1 MAGELQLQPR
11 LQLLAHLVPQGA
23 KLADIGTDHGYLP
36 AYLLQKKQIASA
48 IAADIRPAPL
58 EHARRTAAKYGVE
71 KSLRFLQCDGL
82 AGIGPEDADT
92 IVIAGMGG
100 ETIIHILSQAPWT
113 KEGKVLLLLQP
124 MTKQEDLR
132 LWLNENNYAQ
142 YAERLVWDKGYLY
155 PVFTVFGGSR
165 TALSVGE
172 IYGGLDIE
180 VDPLGKEYLTQR
192 IRRLEQA
199 AEGLLKGSDPA
210 NGHRAQEL
218 KEIIHVLTERRNAL

>member
-48 IAADIRPAPL
+48 IAADIGPAPL

-155 PVFTVFGGSR
+155 PVFTVFGGSQ
-165 TALSVGE
+165 TALSAGE

-199 AEGLLKGSDPA
+199 TEGLLKGSDPA

>member
-23 KLADIGTDHGYLP
+23 TLADIGTDHGYLP

-48 IAADIRPAPL
+48 IAADIGPAPL

-155 PVFTVFGGSR
+155 PVFTVFGGSQ
-165 TALSVGE
+165 TALSAGE